1 MFRQEYEEIE
11 VFKNDRQIL
20 LDYCEEYG
28 YSTPTL
34 IRELIERYLDR
45 LAHEDD

>member
-11 VFKNDRQIL
+11 VFKNDRQTL
-20 LDYCEEYG
+20 LDYCEEHG